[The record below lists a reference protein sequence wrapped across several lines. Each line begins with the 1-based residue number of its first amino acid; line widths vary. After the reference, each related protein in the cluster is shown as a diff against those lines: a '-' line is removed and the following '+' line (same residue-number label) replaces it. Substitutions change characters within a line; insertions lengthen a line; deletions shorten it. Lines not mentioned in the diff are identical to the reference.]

1 MKRQIVLISPYRVI
15 TLLFSLYLLFSSQ
28 NIWAATLTRSFSI
41 EYAPNNLSINSSG
54 VPLHQILEELSSKC
68 GFTVYLGASLKT
80 QNVYLQFENYSLDK
94 GIEKLVD
101 PYNSAIVFE
110 KSLTPDG
117 IEFFSIVEMT
127 VFDKNS
133 KADSYLIMGGDVISD
148 KNNAGIPGEYKQQKT
163 SVNIVSLP
171 DDELIID
178 PAKSVA
184 TKKRVSSSLLKAKVN
199 QKMAELRRLEERMQ
213 SDQNQ
218 KMREL
223 QVANNL
229 MRDTS
234 GDDQKMV
241 HEDIT
246 RLNAELELSKNHNAD
261 ELKRVKREL
270 DQLKKQMA
278 QQEV

>member
-1 MKRQIVLISPYRVI
+1 MKRQIVPISPYRVI
-15 TLLFSLYLLFSSQ
+15 TILFSLYLLFSSQ
-28 NIWAATLTRSFSI
+28 NIWAAKLTRSLSI
-41 EYAPNNLSINSSG
+41 EYAPNNLSINASG

-68 GFTVYLGASLKT
+68 GFTVYLGVSLKT

-148 KNNAGIPGEYKQQKT
+148 KNNAGIPGAYRQQKT

-223 QVANNL
+223 KVANNR

-246 RLNAELELSKNHNAD
+246 IF
-261 ELKRVKREL
+261 
-270 DQLKKQMA
+270 
-278 QQEV
+278 